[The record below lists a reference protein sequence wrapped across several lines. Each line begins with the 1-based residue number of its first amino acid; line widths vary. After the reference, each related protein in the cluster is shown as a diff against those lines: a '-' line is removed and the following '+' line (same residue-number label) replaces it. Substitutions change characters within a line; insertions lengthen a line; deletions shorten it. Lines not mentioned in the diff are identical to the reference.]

1 MRLFKFE
8 LECDNAAFGDNS
20 IEARFEI
27 ARILSELASKI
38 RKDSES
44 LYPNSAQWIR
54 DVNGNR
60 VGTYKF
66 ESR

>member
-1 MRLFKFE
+1 MATFRIE
-8 LECDNAAFGDNS
+8 LECDNAAFDDSPGH
-20 IEARFEI
+20 EI
-27 ARILSELASKI
+27 ARILKRVASEILASG
-38 RKDSES
+38 E

-60 VGTYKF
+60 VGTYKY